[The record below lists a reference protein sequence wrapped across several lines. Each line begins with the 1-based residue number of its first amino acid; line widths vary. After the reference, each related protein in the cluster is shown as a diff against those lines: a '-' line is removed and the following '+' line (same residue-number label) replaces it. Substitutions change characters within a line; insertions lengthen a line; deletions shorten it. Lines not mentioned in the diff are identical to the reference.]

1 MIRILIAGL
10 FMAMGLAKAEESLPY
25 GLKPA
30 ELKQVR
36 IFLSNSV
43 KKTGFGKEQLE
54 ISGTGEV
61 TISHSKNLEAP
72 LESLSGKV
80 PQDRVVALLS
90 YMESNGFTDMQD
102 GYSANSMYESVR
114 FVRLTLPGK
123 EKGVY
128 AEDPLA
134 PHEFIRIYGAVKFL
148 AGTALPICL
157 DRKKYFFFY
166 L

>member
-1 MIRILIAGL
+1 MIRFLALGL
-10 FMAMGLAKAEESLPY
+10 FMAMGIAWSESPLPF
-25 GLKPA
+25 GLKPS
-30 ELKQVR
+30 EIGQVR

-61 TISHSKNLEAP
+61 KISHSENYNAP
-72 LESLSGKV
+72 LRSLTGKV
-80 PQDRVVALLS
+80 SQDQVVALLS
-90 YMESNGFTDMQD
+90 YMESNGFSEMKD
-102 GYSANSMYESVR
+102 GYSANTMYESVR
-114 FVRLTLPGK
+114 HVRLTLPGK

-128 AEDPLA
+128 AEDPSA
-134 PHEFIRIYGAVKFL
+134 PPEFIRIYGAVKFL
-148 AGTALPICL
+148 AGAALPECL